1 MSSDITIGQTVRIL
15 PPSPFAGQK
24 GQVTDIINEETVWVA
39 LYSGGEQDIV
49 SIPFKLNLLEAVGK
63 EEK

>member
-24 GQVTDIINEETVWVA
+24 GQVTNTINKETAEVA
-39 LYSGGEQDIV
+39 LYSGGEQGIV
-49 SIPFKLNLLEAVGK
+49 TIPFKLNLLEVV
-63 EEK
+63 